1 MTSLQCSKS
10 RQVAVYNC
18 LHRTSFTS
26 GCWKSNDRM
35 SLTSSLLMLVCIEYI
50 NPLTHF
56 AQYTEVHCIK
66 QYVITQNLLLLT
78 QQQVVGSISF
88 VYVYQSRLP
97 EKVKTPVHIQ
107 VWSWDLFSNFLTSV
121 FDSAL
126 GITFIHAGILKEK
139 GGIALSDSC
148 GINEILNYF
157 LSGFSFSKYMR
168 PKHFTALQSLNTL
181 FFNELPLSNH

>member
-1 MTSLQCSKS
+1 M
-10 RQVAVYNC
+10 AEYIC

-56 AQYTEVHCIK
+56 GQFTEVHCIK

-126 GITFIHAGILKEK
+126 GINHAGILKEK

-148 GINEILNYF
+148 RINEILNYF
-157 LSGFSFSKYMR
+157 VSVFLFRNASGTFS
-168 PKHFTALQSLNTL
+168 TAL
-181 FFNELPLSNH
+181 